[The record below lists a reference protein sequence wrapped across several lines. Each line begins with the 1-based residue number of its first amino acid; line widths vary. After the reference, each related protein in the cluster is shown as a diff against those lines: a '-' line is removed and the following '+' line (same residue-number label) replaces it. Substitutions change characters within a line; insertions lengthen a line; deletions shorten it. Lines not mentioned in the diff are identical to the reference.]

1 LPYDFN
7 WYSKP
12 YYICP
17 CLILSSNLDSE
28 DKELNMEELRKLD
41 AFDLRIIRNMIF
53 AKHNYGKTSC
63 RNDFCVILSL

>member
-1 LPYDFN
+1 
-7 WYSKP
+7 
-12 YYICP
+12 
-17 CLILSSNLDSE
+17 
-28 DKELNMEELRKLD
+28 MEELRKLD